1 MQFVNMLSTAELYN
15 CSVLRGVASGF
26 APTGVSEEIQ
36 SWGEYFYSLLRF
48 SQLSSECILANLYE
62 DSLRL
67 WWFHSEQVFNHI
79 K

>member
-36 SWGEYFYSLLRF
+36 S
-48 SQLSSECILANLYE
+48 
-62 DSLRL
+62 
-67 WWFHSEQVFNHI
+67 
-79 K
+79 